1 MIVVQEEEVGIGSMV
16 LGAPLGENMRV
27 CVSVD
32 CVSVCLSVHLS
43 VCLSVHLSVCL
54 SVYQYVYLS
63 VF

>member
-32 CVSVCLSVHLS
+32 SVS

-54 SVYQYVYLS
+54 SVYQYLYLS